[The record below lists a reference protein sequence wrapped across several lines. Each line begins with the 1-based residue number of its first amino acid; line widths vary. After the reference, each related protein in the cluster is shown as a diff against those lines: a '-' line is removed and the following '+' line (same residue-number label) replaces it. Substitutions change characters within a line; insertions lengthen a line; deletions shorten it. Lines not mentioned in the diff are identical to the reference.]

1 MTAVSLIGVML
12 GAQTDADS
20 ARTEGGSG
28 ALFGDALIAAGQMLD
43 DAENASSSSSDLAGE
58 SGRDPRDAP
67 AGEFGTPVEVD
78 AATTAMLQ
86 LAAQLV
92 PGIRAAIPPSADGA
106 APESSSEGESTSTA
120 ALTSVEPLIVATTP
134 TAASA
139 PTTASAPAASDPSP
153 SSRML
158 TPDESTA
165 SVAPSA
171 PVGDVV
177 AAVAVATTSAGT
189 VAPASA
195 PGTSASASV
204 SGAPSVRSEVAG
216 QPATATV
223 SALPSI
229 PVAVVGEAG
238 AGAVPRDQVT
248 RVDSGERAPSA
259 SPATSAPPVA
269 VPSSS
274 VAPAAPVSTPETA
287 AANRAVAAQ
296 VSPVVVSIAQ
306 RPTGTHHLTM
316 TVNPDSLGPVT
327 VRAHISASGEVQVE
341 LSGATDAGRDALR
354 GILIDL
360 RRDLATVMPHATLSI
375 NQGTAS
381 DANSARSGQ
390 EGAGGTG
397 GDQAAGDRDSDRGRS
412 PQRTGAERA
421 PEVARPIPTT
431 SHAGV
436 GAGLDI
442 FA

>member
-43 DAENASSSSSDLAGE
+43 DAENASSSSSDVPGE
-58 SGRDPRDAP
+58 SSTDPSGAP
-67 AGEFGTPVEVD
+67 AGESGTPVEVD

-92 PGIRAAIPPSADGA
+92 PGIRVAIPPSADGA
-106 APESSSEGESTSTA
+106 APDSSSEGESTSIA
-120 ALTSVEPLIVATTP
+120 ALTSVEPLIVP
-134 TAASA
+134 TA
-139 PTTASAPAASDPSP
+139 PTAASAPAASDPSP

-158 TPDESTA
+158 AADESTA
-165 SVAPSA
+165 SVATATPA
-171 PVGDVV
+171 GDVV
-177 AAVAVATTSAGT
+177 AGAAVAATSAGT

-195 PGTSASASV
+195 PGTSASASLAD
-204 SGAPSVRSEVAG
+204 APWVRSEVAG
-216 QPATATV
+216 QPASAIV
-223 SALPSI
+223 SALPST
-229 PVAVVGEAG
+229 PVAVVGEAAA
-238 AGAVPRDQVT
+238 AGAIPRDQVT

-259 SPATSAPPVA
+259 SPATNAPPVA
-269 VPSSS
+269 VPSSA
-274 VAPAAPVSTPETA
+274 VATAAPVSTPETA

-375 NQGTAS
+375 NQGSAS

-421 PEVARPIPTT
+421 PEVPRPTPTI